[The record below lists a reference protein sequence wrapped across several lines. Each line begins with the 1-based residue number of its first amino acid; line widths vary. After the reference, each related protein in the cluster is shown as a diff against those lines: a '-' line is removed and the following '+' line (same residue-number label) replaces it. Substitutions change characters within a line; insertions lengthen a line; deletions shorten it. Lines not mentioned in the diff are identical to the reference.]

1 MPAGVAPKIHT
12 HFSSLSSKFPADRQK
27 EYFSFHSSLNGPASE
42 RSWPWPKRAQE
53 TCLPR
58 IRYDPIRSGVAFP
71 PRGHCF
77 PPRSLP
83 IHFFLSFFFFCF
95 LGQRDIDELKND
107 CRRECRRA
115 DFSAF
120 GLLARLCY
128 SIEK

>member
-1 MPAGVAPKIHT
+1 MDQPANALGHGQKEHKRPACHGSDTIRSAPGSLFHPGGIVFHRDLSLYI
-12 HFSSLSSKFPADRQK
+12 FSFLSS
-27 EYFSFHSSLNGPASE
+27 
-42 RSWPWPKRAQE
+42 
-53 TCLPR
+53 
-58 IRYDPIRSGVAFP
+58 
-71 PRGHCF
+71 
-77 PPRSLP
+77 
-83 IHFFLSFFFFCF
+83 FFCF